1 MVTFYKLNSLTYFI
15 AKLLIKIPYYSLP
28 NIIAG
33 KKVIRELIQNDAT
46 PENLAHE
53 IEKLMNIEV
62 AQIQVMQHI
71 TMHKQ
76 LLSGNSED
84 PVQAILSLL

>member
-1 MVTFYKLNSLTYFI
+1 MLQWESS
-15 AKLLIKIPYYSLP
+15 KLLVKIPYFSLP

-33 KKVIRELIQNDAT
+33 KKVIQELIQSEAT
-46 PENLAHE
+46 PENLAAE
-53 IEKLMNIEV
+53 IKKLMDIEA
-62 AQIQVMQHI
+62 AQIQVMQHL

-84 PVQAILSLL
+84 PVKAVLDLVQ